1 MSPAQEAP
9 IDVQRLRLDALYK
22 AATIADQNAKLSVFA
37 TRPSIRSPVFN
48 WIAVRPPCRI

>member
-1 MSPAQEAP
+1 M
-9 IDVQRLRLDALYK
+9 DVQRLRLDALYK

-48 WIAVRPPCRI
+48 WIAVRPLCRT